1 MKEAAFTSR
10 FRLWAKRN
18 LGTCAVEVKHT
29 RGRDVFH
36 TRELKEHQ
44 LMSLLAAQSDTG
56 LAYKI
61 PDDGRAY
68 KPFDMV
74 LYRNSDAWLVV
85 CYPEVFCV
93 IDAADCERVK
103 RKASLGV
110 GEASSIARLTL
121 PLSVL

>member
-1 MKEAAFTSR
+1 MKEASFSGR
-10 FRLWAKRN
+10 FRLWAKVH

-29 RGRDVFH
+29 RGLDKFF

-44 LMSLLAAQSDTG
+44 VWSLLAAQSAEG

-74 LYRNSDAWLVV
+74 LLKEADAWLVI
-85 CYPEVFCV
+85 CYPDRFVV
-93 IDAADCERVK
+93 IDAVDCWGIKKE
-103 RKASLGV
+103 ASLSK
-110 GEASSIARLTL
+110 ERASSIAHITS
-121 PLSVL
+121 PLSAL